1 MTEYSVIIP
10 AFNAERFIADA
21 IRSVR
26 RQSVAPREIIVVDD
40 GSTDGTATVVLGIGT
55 GIRLI
60 RQANAGCGNATT
72 AGIQAA
78 TTEFIAGL
86 DADDLWLDQK
96 MERQLIFLRRRR
108 DVAACFGQV
117 RQFHDGLG
125 VDANDHVADGWTR
138 TTMVVRT
145 EAALSVGAMMDSEC
159 RVGETVDWLARA
171 RELGNR
177 LELLPEVLA
186 LRRIHP
192 GSLTYARTATRD
204 LGYLT
209 AARQAILRRRAVAAK
224 A

>member
-1 MTEYSVIIP
+1 MTDYSVIIP

-21 IRSVR
+21 IGSVR
-26 RQSVAPREIIVVDD
+26 QQSIAPREILVVDD
-40 GSTDGTATVVLGIGT
+40 GSTDGTATVVLGLGT

-60 RQANAGCGNATT
+60 RQANAGCGAATT
-72 AGIQAA
+72 AGMRAA

-96 MERQLIFLRRRR
+96 MERQLGFLRRRR
-108 DVAACFGQV
+108 DVAACFGRM
-117 RQFHDGLG
+117 RQFRDGL
-125 VDANDHVADGWTR
+125 VDNGDGHVADGWTR

-145 EAALSVGAMMDSEC
+145 EAAISVGAMVDSDC
-159 RVGETVDWLARA
+159 RVGETVDWLARL

-186 LRRIHP
+186 LRRIRA
-192 GSLTYARTATRD
+192 GSLTYARTAMRD

-209 AARQAILRRRAVAAK
+209 AARQAILRRRAAA
-224 A
+224 ATA